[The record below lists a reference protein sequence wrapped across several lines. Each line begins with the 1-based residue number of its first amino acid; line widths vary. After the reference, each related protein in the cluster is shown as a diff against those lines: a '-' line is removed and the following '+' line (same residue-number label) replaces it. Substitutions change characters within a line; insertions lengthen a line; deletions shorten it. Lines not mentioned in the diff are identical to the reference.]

1 MALALP
7 EAVAWPEDV
16 EVVVVVLLR
25 IETWRRPA
33 PGAKKTQK
41 TFHGRA
47 ALRSCHACQAGA
59 WHSSLELCTLGCEV
73 CTLGVGLDGTQAIV
87 AVRSGGGPARSWR
100 DVERDWTCSI
110 AYEENALG
118 DFDSTEETD

>member
-16 EVVVVVLLR
+16 EVVVMVLLR
-25 IETWRRPA
+25 IETRRRPA

-59 WHSSLELCTLGCEV
+59 WHSSLELCTLG
-73 CTLGVGLDGTQAIV
+73 VGLDGNSGYCSGSQAV
-87 AVRSGGGPARSWR
+87 GQRSRGGTWSGTGHAPSHTRRTHWET
-100 DVERDWTCSI
+100 DC
-110 AYEENALG
+110 
-118 DFDSTEETD
+118 TEETD